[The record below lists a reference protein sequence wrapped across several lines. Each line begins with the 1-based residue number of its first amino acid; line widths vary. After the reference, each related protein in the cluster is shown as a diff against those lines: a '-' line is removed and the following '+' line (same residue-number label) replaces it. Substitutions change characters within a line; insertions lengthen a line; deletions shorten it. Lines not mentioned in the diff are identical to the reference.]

1 MAFSTYS
8 LIFNRT
14 SDFQPYMLVLLGIL
28 MLMLGIDEV
37 KGKINFS
44 SILYF
49 STSAF
54 LMFVFFY
61 TL

>member
-1 MAFSTYS
+1 
-8 LIFNRT
+8 
-14 SDFQPYMLVLLGIL
+14 MLVLLGIL